1 MSSTNNRNIILD
13 NVISTLKVLRQ
24 VDGRTEKDDIEYVFS
39 CGQKFQM
46 DLFENV
52 FKDLPSST
60 TVNKIIELYNI
71 YINDKTYK
79 ETSRFLSFYSY
90 LLDRWDL

>member
-1 MSSTNNRNIILD
+1 MSSTNNREIILN
-13 NVISTLKVLRQ
+13 NVISTLEILRQ
-24 VDGRTEKDDIEYVFS
+24 VDGRTEKDDIEYIFS

-52 FKDLPSST
+52 FKGLPSSEA
-60 TVNKIIELYNI
+60 VNKIIELYNI

-79 ETSRFLSFYSY
+79 EANKFLSFYSY
-90 LLDRWDL
+90 LLERWDL